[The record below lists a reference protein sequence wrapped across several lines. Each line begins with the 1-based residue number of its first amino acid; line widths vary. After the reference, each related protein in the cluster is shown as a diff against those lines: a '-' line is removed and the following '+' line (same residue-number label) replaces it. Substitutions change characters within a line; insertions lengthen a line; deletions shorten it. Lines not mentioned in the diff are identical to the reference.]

1 MRNISIY
8 LFIIFLFHS
17 ELTLGWQHADL
28 TPDTKALQQD
38 STQVKVRVFSNQK
51 IQEFQDDS
59 DFNYGRAP
67 KLKSNLWQRLL
78 YWILDKL
85 GNIFQFQGVDDM
97 WAKIVFYII
106 IAGIIIY
113 AILKLAKVDIS
124 KVFYKLSDQG
134 NLDFNVSDEDI
145 HQMDFE
151 ALIEEAINQK
161 EYKKA
166 IRLYYLYALKKLADR
181 DLISWKPG
189 KTNHE
194 YQQELRSV
202 EIRPSFGDLSYYFEY
217 AWYGDF
223 PINEN
228 MFAQAKAIF
237 RDFKTIL
244 DKA

>member
-8 LFIIFLFHS
+8 FFIIFLFHS
-17 ELTLGWQHADL
+17 ELTLGWQHAE
-28 TPDTKALQQD
+28 PAPETKALQMD
-38 STQVKVRVFSNQK
+38 TARVKVRGFSNQK
-51 IQEFQDDS
+51 IQEFQGDS
-59 DFNYGRAP
+59 DFNYGGAP
-67 KLKSNLWQRLL
+67 KLKSNLWQRIIQ
-78 YWILDKL
+78 WILDKL
-85 GNIFQFQGVDDM
+85 GNVFQFQGVDDM
-97 WAKIVFYII
+97 WAKIVFYTI

-113 AILKLAKVDIS
+113 AILKLANVDIS

-194 YQQELRSV
+194 YQQELRFA

-228 MFAQAKAIF
+228 MFAKAKVIF